1 MNQLWSP
8 AEANEVEREL
18 ERFLVECVPKMD
30 KVHRTFTDGWEGEV
44 KSLGALDL
52 YDPYFKELGNH
63 ELMQETASALLG
75 EEAVFTAFEY
85 FSRPP
90 HSDAIGPYHQD
101 NAYFCY
107 EPSQALAFW
116 IPLDDVDED
125 NGGVVYAKGSHEA
138 GLLPHEASGIHGFSQ
153 RLVDSDEQLRDYP
166 EIAGVLPRG
175 GCTIHHCLTAHRS
188 GPNTTNS
195 RRRAIVADYKT
206 AGAEE
211 SKSLRTKLERE
222 RDELLKR
229 VAERANA
236 TEAADQ

>member
-1 MNQLWSP
+1 MRPENGQGP
-8 AEANEVEREL
+8 Q
-18 ERFLVECVPKMD
+18 D
-30 KVHRTFTDGWEGEV
+30 VHRRVGGRGQEPGSAR
-44 KSLGALDL
+44 SLRPLLQGARQPRAHAGD
-52 YDPYFKELGNH
+52 
-63 ELMQETASALLG
+63 SLG
-75 EEAVFTAFEY
+75 EEAVFTVFEY

-90 HSDAIGPYHQD
+90 HSDSIGPYHQD
-101 NAYFCY
+101 NGYFCY
-107 EPSQALAFW
+107 EPPQALAFW

-138 GLLPHEASGIHGFSQ
+138 GLLPHEASGIHGSQ

-211 SKSLRTKLERE
+211 SKSLRAKLERE
-222 RDELLKR
+222 RDELLRR

>member
-1 MNQLWSP
+1 MQPESKSLATTFAVDGFVVMKQLWSP
-8 AEANEVEREL
+8 AEADEVEREL

-101 NAYFCY
+101 NGYFCY
-107 EPSQALAFW
+107 EP
-116 IPLDDVDED
+116 
-125 NGGVVYAKGSHEA
+125 
-138 GLLPHEASGIHGFSQ
+138 PHEASGIHGFSQ

-211 SKSLRTKLERE
+211 SKSLRAKLERE
-222 RDELLKR
+222 RDELLRR